1 MSGTTEPSIGEFT
14 YQPVSEAPGLGVAG
28 LGLSRSRLEMIQQV
42 QEGLPPTA
50 FEQLSEVTGVSADE
64 LAELVHISR
73 RTVARR
79 KERDE
84 PLDPAT
90 SERLIRLALLYAKVV
105 EVIGDE
111 PMSRQWLR
119 TPREAF
125 FGKTPLELLQT
136 ELGAR
141 EVEDLLLRVEHG
153 VFY

>member
-1 MSGTTEPSIGEFT
+1 MSIRDFT
-14 YQPVSEAPGLGVAG
+14 YQKTASAPTVGIPGID
-28 LGLSRSRLEMIQQV
+28 LSGSRLGIIGQIQA
-42 QEGLPPTA
+42 GLPPLA
-50 FEQLSEVTGVSADE
+50 FEHLSEATGVSADE
-64 LAELVHISR
+64 LAELVYISR

-79 KERDE
+79 KENGE

-90 SERLIRLALLYAKVV
+90 SERLVRLALLYARVV
-105 EVIGDE
+105 EVIGDA
-111 PMSRQWLR
+111 QLAQGWLR

-125 FGKTPLELLQT
+125 SGKTPLQLAQT